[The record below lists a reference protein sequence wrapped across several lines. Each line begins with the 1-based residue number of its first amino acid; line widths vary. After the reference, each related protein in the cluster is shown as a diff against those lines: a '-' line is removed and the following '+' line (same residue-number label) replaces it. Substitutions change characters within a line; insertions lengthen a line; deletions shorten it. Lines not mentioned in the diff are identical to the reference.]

1 MNWESWLL
9 WGFVATLAL
18 STLLSGS
25 QGLGLTRMNFPY
37 LLGTMFTP
45 DRDRAKVYGFFYHVI
60 NGWFFSLVYVLI
72 FESMREANWWI
83 GTLLGIGHA
92 LFMLVVVMSLMP
104 GVHPRIASESHGP
117 TANRMLE
124 PPGFMALNYGYQTPL
139 SIVLAHIVFG
149 IILGAFYHLK

>member
-1 MNWESWLL
+1 MNWASWLL

-25 QGLGLTRMNFPY
+25 QGMGLTRMSFPFMV
-37 LLGTMFTP
+37 GSIFTP
-45 DRDRAKVYGFFYHVI
+45 DRDRARIYGFFFHFI
-60 NGWFFSLVYVLI
+60 NGWLFSLVYILI
-72 FESMREANWWI
+72 FQSIGEANWWL
-83 GTLLGIGHA
+83 GALLGLGHS

-104 GVHPRIASESHGP
+104 GVHPRIASEAHGP

-124 PPGFMALNYGYQTPL
+124 PPGFLGLNYGFSTPL
-139 SIVLAHIVFG
+139 SVVVSHVAFG